1 MASVNGTIPT
11 EGLPGAPT
19 LTVFRV
25 TTDRAGEAI
34 DVPGIAS
41 TDAATMASARAR
53 RVRRAPSRFG
63 RVSMCSHRRAL
74 DILERACHELGGAGC
89 SWLTSSRASRFRQAS
104 GVVGPPA
111 GMQIGQVV
119 LECGLAA
126 SIAVGGAQVLM
137 RPRGRSA
144 HQVVCLDK
152 KRQRSTW
159 CNVWHSSAIRSTL
172 YTLGAPARAV
182 KGLVERHRAVA

>member
-74 DILERACHELGGAGC
+74 DILERACHELGGTGC
-89 SWLTSSRASRFRQAS
+89 SWLTSSRASRS
-104 GVVGPPA
+104 PA
-111 GMQIGQVV
+111 G
-119 LECGLAA
+119 EWRRRP
-126 SIAVGGAQVLM
+126 SGGDAISRSPRSPPT
-137 RPRGRSA
+137 RPRGRSGHA
-144 HQVVCLDK
+144 GRVRGQE
-152 KRQRSTW
+152 
-159 CNVWHSSAIRSTL
+159 
-172 YTLGAPARAV
+172 APAVDVVQRVAQFRHPLHAPHAWRTRARGR
-182 KGLVERHRAVA
+182 GLGRAPSRGCLSSQTTPP